1 MNRRRP
7 GRPEAGMVTVEIAF
21 AVMAA
26 AVVALGLAYLI
37 ALVIQLGELHAV
49 AGEVARQQAR
59 GDVAAAERAERGAPS
74 GTRLQVGRD
83 GGDVVVVAELRA
95 AGVQPW
101 GRWIPA
107 MPLSARAVVA
117 KEGA

>member
-74 GTRLQVGRD
+74 GTRLQVGREQLRVLKCR
-83 GGDVVVVAELRA
+83 GGLA
-95 AGVQPW
+95 P
-101 GRWIPA
+101 PA
-107 MPLSARAVVA
+107 PVPFPSPLH
-117 KEGA
+117 

>member
-37 ALVIQLGELHAV
+37 ALVIQLEIGRASC
-49 AGEVARQQAR
+49 R
-59 GDVAAAERAERGAPS
+59 ER
-74 GTRLQVGRD
+74 V
-83 GGDVVVVAELRA
+83 
-95 AGVQPW
+95 
-101 GRWIPA
+101 
-107 MPLSARAVVA
+107 
-117 KEGA
+117 

>member
-1 MNRRRP
+1 MNRRRR

-83 GGDVVVVAELRA
+83 GGDVVVVAELRS
-95 AGVQPW
+95 QPW